1 MPPRRR
7 TGVVTKMKKVRAGII
22 GCGNIHSLHAYSV
35 RALDHAEL
43 VAVCDERKERAEKT
57 AEAFS
62 CRAYTDWKEMVLA
75 PDIDVIHICTPH
87 YLHAPMAIFALENG
101 KDVLTEK
108 PMAIHIEDAEAMNE
122 AARKSGRTLGV
133 IFQNRWNPGSRL
145 AKEIMVS
152 GRLGKVK
159 SARCNLYWNR
169 PDSYYAAD
177 AWRGTWAEEG
187 GGVIINQAIHTVDM
201 LRWLLDSP
209 IDYVETILEN
219 RQHPS
224 IEVEDMAEGIV
235 AYKNGV
241 LTSFHLV
248 NYYGCDE
255 NITVDILC
263 ENGKIHMEASKATVT
278 FSDGEVL
285 EADND
290 PNEKVPFAPE
300 KNYWGIGHYK
310 QIADF
315 YDSLLKGEVPF
326 VSGEEAIKTQA
337 LVSAMY
343 ASGKS
348 KTRVYL

>member
-1 MPPRRR
+1 ME
-7 TGVVTKMKKVRAGII
+7 KLRAGII

-35 RALDHAEL
+35 RALENAEL
-43 VAVCDERKERAEKT
+43 YAVCDERRERAEKT
-57 AEAFS
+57 AEMFS
-62 CRAYTDWKEMVLA
+62 CKVYMDWKEMVKA

-101 KDVLTEK
+101 KHVLTEK
-108 PMAIHIEDAEAMNE
+108 PMAIQKEDAEAMNE
-122 AARKSGRTLGV
+122 AARKSGKTLGV

-145 AKEIMVS
+145 AKETLAS
-152 GRLGKVK
+152 GRLGNVK

-169 PDSYYAAD
+169 PDAYYAQD

-209 IDYVETILEN
+209 IDYVEASIEN
-219 RQHPS
+219 RRHPS

-241 LTSFHLV
+241 ITCFHFT
-248 NYYGCDE
+248 NYYACDE
-255 NITVDILC
+255 NITIDILC
-263 ENGKIHMEASKATVT
+263 EKGKIHMEASKSTIT
-278 FSDGEVL
+278 FYDGETL

-290 PNEKVPFAPE
+290 PNETVPFAPE
-300 KNYWGIGHYK
+300 KDYWGIGHYK
-310 QIADF
+310 QIAEY
-315 YDSLLKGEVPF
+315 YDALIEGRQPF
-326 VSGEEAIKTQA
+326 VNGEEAIKTQE

-343 ASGKS
+343 TSGKT

>member
-1 MPPRRR
+1 M
-7 TGVVTKMKKVRAGII
+7 TKMKKLRAGII
-22 GCGNIHSLHAYSV
+22 GCGNIHPLHAYSV
-35 RALDHAEL
+35 RALENAEL

-57 AEAFS
+57 AEIFS
-62 CRAYTDWKEMVLA
+62 CRVYTDWKEMVLS

-108 PMAIHIEDAEAMNE
+108 PMAIRMEDAVAMNE
-122 AARKSGRTLGV
+122 AAKKHGRSLGV

-145 AKEIMVS
+145 AKEAMES

-209 IDYVETILEN
+209 IDYVEAVLEN
-219 RQHPS
+219 RRHPA
-224 IEVEDMAEGIV
+224 IEVEDMAEGII

-248 NYYGCDE
+248 NYHGCDE
-255 NITVDILC
+255 HITIDICC

-278 FSDGEVL
+278 YFDGETL

-315 YDSLLKGEVPF
+315 YDSLVKGEAPF
-326 VSGEEAIKTQA
+326 VNGEEAIKTQE
-337 LVSAMY
+337 LVSAIY
-343 ASGKS
+343 AAGKA
-348 KTRVYL
+348 KTRVHL

>member
-1 MPPRRR
+1 M
-7 TGVVTKMKKVRAGII
+7 
-22 GCGNIHSLHAYSV
+22 
-35 RALDHAEL
+35 
-43 VAVCDERKERAEKT
+43 
-57 AEAFS
+57 
-62 CRAYTDWKEMVLA
+62 
-75 PDIDVIHICTPH
+75 
-87 YLHAPMAIFALENG
+87 
-101 KDVLTEK
+101 
-108 PMAIHIEDAEAMNE
+108 
-122 AARKSGRTLGV
+122 GV
-133 IFQNRWNPGSRL
+133 IFQNRWNPGSVL
-145 AKEIMVS
+145 AKEAMMS
-152 GRLGKVK
+152 GRLGNVK

-169 PDSYYAAD
+169 PDAYYAQD
-177 AWRGTWAEEG
+177 TWRGTWAEEG

-263 ENGKIHMEASKATVT
+263 EKGKIHMEASKAIVT
-278 FSDGEVL
+278 YFDGETL

-310 QIADF
+310 QISEF
-315 YDSLLKGEVPF
+315 YEALLRGEQPKVN
-326 VSGEEAIKTQA
+326 GEEAIKTQT

-343 ASGKS
+343 TSGRS